1 MARSPSGESV
11 LTRAVRILDAFTP
24 DEPAL
29 PVSVIARRSGLPV
42 ATASRLIAELVGH
55 GLLAR
60 EPDRRIRV
68 GVRLWEL
75 GQRASPTLGL
85 REAAMP
91 FLADLHDVV
100 GHHIQL
106 GVLEGDEV
114 LFVERLSAPGAVIN
128 YTRIAGRLPLH
139 ASSSGLVL
147 LAHSPGELQER
158 VLAAPLARYTANTI
172 TDPGRLRATLAGI
185 RREGY
190 VLCAGHIHPEATGI
204 AVPVRSDTHVVAAVA
219 AIVPNDEHAR
229 AAVPA
234 LRAAARGIGRLL
246 SH

>member
-24 DEPAL
+24 DEPTL

-60 EPDRRIRV
+60 EPDRRVRV

-147 LAHSPGELQER
+147 LAHSTGELQER
-158 VLAAPLARYTANTI
+158 VLATPLVRYTANTI
-172 TDPGRLRATLAGI
+172 AEPARLRATLAGV
-185 RREGY
+185 RRDGY
-190 VLCAGHIHPEATGI
+190 VLCPGHIHLEATGI
-204 AVPVRSDTHVVAAVA
+204 AVPVRSGAEVVAAVA